1 MATSGMIRTASP
13 FDGTLRFVPVDASL
27 VGQPLRLCVAVR
39 VLPDGEPPSLVLLRS
54 APDARVYLGAQVD
67 RDEVAREWL
76 EIWVQSVAGLHESV
90 AVQRDYLSNQMLD
103 QQWVAFANLWR
114 ETESTGYI
122 ATGWEDAPPRP
133 AFIDAEELTV
143 EHPKD
148 PATGAELRLCQDSAA
163 LARAGLP
170 GYGQSLHRYW
180 SSADASPGERVFYAA
195 TPGAPITAAVREHP
209 MLAPDPDRFV
219 PFNPEG
225 GRLLVRHHPPL
236 AFEDYVDLL
245 GGKPWRGTI
254 AGPGGVRFGGSYDA
268 LSDWD
273 RLLHG
278 TEHLFLGGR
287 GRAGRFLETF
297 CLRLNAVY
305 ALLRLASRATGDRQL
320 PLLNLTAESFRV
332 ELGAPTPGLPLL
344 WTARAVL
351 VRPGQSA
358 ALPIKSTGERY
369 FLPLEAP
376 ATSIY
381 RPESVGLPARGQ
393 GTVRLRRIVTDSAD
407 ITSIE
412 GTLVSAE
419 RLGLSPHDLLWIKLP
434 LATGVVDL
442 FARVDTSEGL
452 ARGEGRFRTVPHHMS
467 PSVVAALRAAEGN
480 TFNATEYESIPLL
493 STPCD
498 LHALGVLAV
507 RALLVNS
514 ENSLSVALDETLSL
528 ARELS
533 QQPVEQ
539 GHYGAATLQ
548 LARQDPRW
556 VQTLGPQR
564 LSYEPMSPETAF
576 THLPED
582 LWWETVATLARLFPG
597 NGAVGYCR
605 DFADVSNGAIEK
617 VFDRPAADFDSLI
630 IRARGLLFS
639 DWNANREIAAVIDRF
654 R

>member
-1 MATSGMIRTASP
+1 MSSSVSIRTASP

-39 VLPDGEPPSLVLLRS
+39 VSPEGDLPSLVLLRS

-67 RDEVAREWL
+67 RDEIVREWL
-76 EIWVQSVAGLHESV
+76 EIWVQCVAGLHESV
-90 AVQRDYLSNQMLD
+90 AVHRDHLSNLLLD
-103 QQWVAFANLWR
+103 QKWVAAANLWR
-114 ETESTGYI
+114 ESEATGYI

-133 AFIDAEELTV
+133 AFVDADQLSM

-148 PATGAELRLCQDSAA
+148 PATGAELRLCMDSGA

-170 GYGQSLHRYW
+170 GYSESLHRYW
-180 SSADASPGERVFYAA
+180 SSADAAGERVFYAA
-195 TPGAPITAAVREHP
+195 TPGAPVSAAVREHL
-209 MLAPDPDRFV
+209 MLDAVSSRFV
-219 PFNPEG
+219 AFNPEG

-236 AFEDYVDLL
+236 SFEDYIDLL

-278 TEHLFLGGR
+278 AEHLFLGGR
-287 GRAGRFLETF
+287 GRAGRFIETF
-297 CLRLNAVY
+297 CLRLNAIHAMIKLV
-305 ALLRLASRATGDRQL
+305 SRATGDRQL
-320 PLLNLTAESFRV
+320 PLLNLTADSFRV
-332 ELGAPTPGLPLL
+332 ELGEATPGLPLL
-344 WTARAVL
+344 WTARTVL
-351 VRPGQSA
+351 VSPGQSA
-358 ALPIKSTGERY
+358 ALPIKATGERY
-369 FLPLEAP
+369 FLPLESP

-381 RPESVGLPARGQ
+381 RSESVGLPARGR

-407 ITSIE
+407 VTSIE

-419 RLGLSPHDLLWIKLP
+419 KLGLSPHDLLWIKLP
-434 LATGVVDL
+434 LSTGIVDL

-452 ARGEGRFRTVPHHMS
+452 ARGEGRFRTVPHRMGS
-467 PSVVAALRAAEGN
+467 AIVANLRAAEGN
-480 TFNATEYESIPLL
+480 TFSSTEYESIPML

-498 LHALGVLAV
+498 LYALGVLAA

-514 ENSLSVALDETLSL
+514 ENSLGVALDETLSL

-533 QQPVEQ
+533 QMTIEQ
-539 GHYGAATLQ
+539 GRFGAATLQ

-564 LSYEPMSPETAF
+564 LSYEKITPEVAF
-576 THLPED
+576 THVPED
-582 LWWETVATLARLFPG
+582 LWWETVAMIARLFPG

-605 DFADVSNGAIEK
+605 DFSDVSSSAIEK
-617 VFDRPAADFDSLI
+617 VFDRPAADLDAIL

-639 DWNANREIAAVIDRF
+639 DWNANREIAAVIDRI

>member
-1 MATSGMIRTASP
+1 MASSGTIRTASP

-27 VGQPLRLCVAVR
+27 TGQPLRVCVAIR
-39 VLPDGEPPSLVLLRS
+39 VSAEGEPPSLVLLRS

-67 RDEVAREWL
+67 RDEIVREWL
-76 EIWVQSVAGLHESV
+76 EIWVQTVAGLHESV
-90 AVQRDYLSNQMLD
+90 ALHRDHLSNLLLD
-103 QQWVAFANLWR
+103 QKWVAAANLWR
-114 ETESTGYI
+114 ESESTAYI

-133 AFIDAEELTV
+133 AFIDVDQLKM
-143 EHPKD
+143 EHPND
-148 PATGAELRLCQDSAA
+148 PTTGAELRLCMDSKA

-170 GYGQSLHRYW
+170 DYGESLHRYW
-180 SSADASPGERVFYAA
+180 SSAETAGERVFYAA
-195 TPGAPITAAVREHP
+195 TPGAPISAAVREHP
-209 MLAPDPDRFV
+209 LLDADPGRYV

-236 AFEDYVDLL
+236 SFEDYIDLL

-254 AGPGGVRFGGSYDA
+254 AGAGGVRFGGSYDA

-278 TEHLFLGGR
+278 AEHLFLGGR
-287 GRAGRFLETF
+287 GRSGRFIETF
-297 CLRLNAVY
+297 CLRLNTIY
-305 ALLRLASRATGDRQL
+305 AMMKLAGRATGDRQL
-320 PLLNLTAESFRV
+320 PLLNLTAESFRI
-332 ELGAPTPGLPLL
+332 ELGEATPGLPLL
-344 WTARAVL
+344 WMARAVL
-351 VRPGQSA
+351 VSPGQSA
-358 ALPIKSTGERY
+358 ALPIKATGERY

-376 ATSIY
+376 STSIY
-381 RPESVGLPARGQ
+381 RPESVGLPARGR

-419 RLGLSPHDLLWIKLP
+419 KLGLSPHDLLWIKLP
-434 LATGVVDL
+434 LSAGIVDL

-452 ARGEGRFRTVPHHMS
+452 ARGEGRFRTVPHRMDS
-467 PSVVAALRAAEGN
+467 AIVAALRAAEGN
-480 TFNATEYESIPLL
+480 TFNSTEYESIPML

-498 LHALGVLAV
+498 LYALGVLAV
-507 RALLVNS
+507 RALLVNAD
-514 ENSLSVALDETLSL
+514 NSLGVALDETLSL

-533 QQPVEQ
+533 QMPVEQ
-539 GHYGAATLQ
+539 GRFGAATLQ

-564 LSYEPMSPETAF
+564 LSYEKITPEAAF

-582 LWWETVATLARLFPG
+582 LWWETVAMIARLFPG
-597 NGAVGYCR
+597 NGTVGYCR
-605 DFADVSNGAIEK
+605 DFSDVSSSAIEK
-617 VFDRPAADFDSLI
+617 VFDRPAADLDAIL

-639 DWNANREIAAVIDRF
+639 DWNANREIAAVIDRI

>member
-1 MATSGMIRTASP
+1 MSSSTAPRTASP
-13 FDGTLRFVPVDASL
+13 FDGTLRFVPIDASL

-39 VLPDGEPPSLVLLRS
+39 VSPEGDLPSLVLIRS

-67 RDEVAREWL
+67 RDEVPREWL

-90 AVQRDYLSNQMLD
+90 ALQRDYLSNQLLD
-103 QQWVAFANLWR
+103 QQWVAAANLWR

-133 AFIDAEELTV
+133 AFIDTDQLTM

-148 PATGAELRLCQDSAA
+148 PAGGAELRLCMDAAA

-170 GYGQSLHRYW
+170 GYAASLHRYW
-180 SSADASPGERVFYAA
+180 SGADQGGERVFYAA
-195 TPGAPITAAVREHP
+195 SPGAPITAAVREHP
-209 MLAPDPDRFV
+209 MLEANSERYL

-236 AFEDYVDLL
+236 SFEDYVDLL

-278 TEHLFLGGR
+278 SEHLFLGGR
-287 GRAGRFLETF
+287 GRSGRFIETF
-297 CLRLNAVY
+297 CLRLNSILAMI
-305 ALLRLASRATGDRQL
+305 RLASRAAADRQL
-320 PLLNLTAESFRV
+320 PLLNLTADSFRL
-332 ELGAPTPGLPLL
+332 ELGAAAPGLPLL
-344 WTARAVL
+344 WSARMAL
-351 VRPGQSA
+351 VVPGQAA
-358 ALPIKSTGERY
+358 ALPIKATGERY
-369 FLPLEAP
+369 FLPLESA

-381 RPESVGLPARGQ
+381 RSESVGLPARGR

-407 ITSIE
+407 LTSIE

-434 LATGVVDL
+434 LSTGTVDL
-442 FARVDTSEGL
+442 FARVDTAEGL
-452 ARGEGRFRTVPHHMS
+452 ARGEGRFRTVPHRMGS
-467 PSVVAALRAAEGN
+467 STVAALRAAEGN
-480 TFNATEYESIPLL
+480 TFSSTEYESIPML

-498 LHALGVLAV
+498 LYALGVLAV
-507 RALLVNS
+507 RALLVNA
-514 ENSLSVALDETLSL
+514 ENRLGVALDETLSL

-533 QQPVEQ
+533 QVEVED
-539 GHYGAATLQ
+539 GRFGPAALQ
-548 LARQDPRW
+548 LTRRDPRW
-556 VQTLGPQR
+556 VTTLGPQR
-564 LSYEPMSPETAF
+564 LSYEPMTPEAAF
-576 THLPED
+576 AHLPED
-582 LWWETVATLARLFPG
+582 LWWETVATIARLFPG

-605 DFADVSNGAIEK
+605 DFSDVSNGAIEK
-617 VFDRPAADFDSLI
+617 VFDRPAADFDSLL

-639 DWNANREIAAVIDRF
+639 DWNANREIAAVLDRI